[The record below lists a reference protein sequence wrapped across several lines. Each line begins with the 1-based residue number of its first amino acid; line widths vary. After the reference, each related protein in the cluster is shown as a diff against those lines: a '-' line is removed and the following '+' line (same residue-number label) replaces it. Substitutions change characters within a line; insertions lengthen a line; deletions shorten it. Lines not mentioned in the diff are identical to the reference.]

1 MKARLILLI
10 AAAMLF
16 TAGCTANESAPA
28 VRTEQEAAE
37 MINKGENM
45 RRPTDTVGSGAMRL
59 EYSKEKPLFVL
70 VETQDEAE
78 KIAADYGIELVD
90 FASGVA
96 SYYTDKDPAELIK
109 WGEEQGF
116 PPLEI
121 NYMSYTN

>member
-1 MKARLILLI
+1 
-10 AAAMLF
+10 
-16 TAGCTANESAPA
+16 
-28 VRTEQEAAE
+28 

-59 EYSKEKPLFVL
+59 EYSKEKPLFAL